1 MNNLISTIEQE
12 VYLFDGTIEENIS
25 LYNELNEKELD
36 EIIKKTRLDKV
47 LERKNATIQTKIFE
61 NGLNLSGGEKQR
73 IALARALARKS
84 EILILDE
91 ATASLDND
99 TSNFILRNILNEKEL
114 TVIEVTH
121 HMDPK
126 NIDFYDEVIEIKNGR
141 VESITKKELSES
153 ENMVLRLKMV

>member
-1 MNNLISTIEQE
+1 M
-12 VYLFDGTIEENIS
+12 
-25 LYNELNEKELD
+25 
-36 EIIKKTRLDKV
+36 
-47 LERKNATIQTKIFE
+47 
-61 NGLNLSGGEKQR
+61 
-73 IALARALARKS
+73 ARKS